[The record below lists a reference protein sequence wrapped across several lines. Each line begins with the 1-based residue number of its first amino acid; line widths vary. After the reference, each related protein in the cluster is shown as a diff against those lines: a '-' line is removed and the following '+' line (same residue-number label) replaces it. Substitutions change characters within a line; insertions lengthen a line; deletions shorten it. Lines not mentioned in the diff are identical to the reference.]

1 MLVYVLKQNGQP
13 FMPTERFGKVRRLLK
28 EGKAKVVR
36 REPFTIRLLYEPE
49 TDVVQECYCGV
60 DTGSKHIGVAIV
72 GNDRVLYQSQT
83 ELRSDIKK
91 KMDARRASRY
101 NKRYRKTR
109 YRKCRFLNRRNS
121 IRKDRL
127 PPSVNHKVQAHIDE
141 IEFCKK
147 ILPVLDENIILEISQ
162 FDTALMKNPS
172 LMNEK
177 VKHWGYQKGFN
188 YGYSSRRE
196 AILHRDNYTCQC
208 CGKKNCRL
216 EVHHIKFRSNG
227 GTDDEE
233 NLITLCKECHDGVH
247 AGIIVLTKKP
257 KKSKGLKHATH
268 MSIIRSQLLKKYPNA
283 VETFGF
289 VTSENRNHLNLEK
302 DHYIDACVI
311 ASGGLE
317 FKELD
322 VIYRKRRVSV
332 QSRILTRGAHGE
344 QKLPVGK
351 IHGFKKYDKVKYLG
365 EICFIK
371 SRRVGGNFTL
381 MDIDSNI
388 VDFRDRGG
396 KKNPSYK
403 FIDRIIARKSI
414 LCISRRVER
423 EEY

>member
-1 MLVYVLKQNGQP
+1 
-13 FMPTERFGKVRRLLK
+13 
-28 EGKAKVVR
+28 
-36 REPFTIRLLYEPE
+36 
-49 TDVVQECYCGV
+49 
-60 DTGSKHIGVAIV
+60 
-72 GNDRVLYQSQT
+72 
-83 ELRSDIKK
+83 
-91 KMDARRASRY
+91 
-101 NKRYRKTR
+101 
-109 YRKCRFLNRRNS
+109 
-121 IRKDRL
+121 
-127 PPSVNHKVQAHIDE
+127 
-141 IEFCKK
+141 
-147 ILPVLDENIILEISQ
+147 
-162 FDTALMKNPS
+162 
-172 LMNEK
+172 
-177 VKHWGYQKGFN
+177 
-188 YGYSSRRE
+188 
-196 AILHRDNYTCQC
+196 
-208 CGKKNCRL
+208 
-216 EVHHIKFRSNG
+216 
-227 GTDDEE
+227 
-233 NLITLCKECHDGVH
+233 
-247 AGIIVLTKKP
+247 
-257 KKSKGLKHATH
+257 

-403 FIDRIIARKSI
+403 FIDRITARKSI
-414 LCISRRVER
+414 LYISRRVER